1 MSSYLQPTTGIALNI
16 DLESANTNAPTTT
29 HAAKE
34 DGANSLEGLEQ
45 SNGAVPV
52 ETNSPMGQSVGPF
65 TVVMLNIGN
74 IIGIGVFSTSSA
86 ILKGTGSVGMSMIY
100 WTIGIFI
107 AASHLAVFLEFACYF
122 PKRSGSL
129 VVFLEQSY
137 PKPRYLFPIT
147 IALVGLILGFGS
159 SMALVLAKYIFQAV
173 GHTYTTWE
181 LKGLAVA
188 GYTAVVVLL
197 TLSNRVSYWVINVM
211 GVVKITTLAFISVAG
226 LAVLGGRVPAIPD
239 PIANFR
245 DPFSGTATAY
255 GLTNALVKI
264 IFSYAGS
271 GNGINVQGELK
282 KPGKSLRN
290 MEFLALAATG
300 ILFVLTN
307 LAFFAAIPKHELENS
322 TEIAASMF
330 FRKVFGDSGWVRGL
344 NVLIALCTLGS
355 IVSTTLSLSRM
366 TRESGRQGV
375 IPWTRFWASTRPFGT
390 PLGPYAWRWALT
402 TLMILV
408 VPAGDAFNFMVDLQM
423 YPWVFFELALN
434 VGLVV
439 VRIRRKRQDGVPRP
453 EFRAWNAAIIVNTL
467 ASLAVI
473 VMPWYPPDGGPY
485 AGDVSFWYATYAAT
499 GVGVLV
505 ACALYYL
512 VKIQLMPRWGGYVI
526 RNATVTLQGNVQ
538 TNMLVKVPPEK
549 LASLDEADKG
559 APSNTS
565 SLERNSGKDFD
576 SKSP

>member
-1 MSSYLQPTTGIALNI
+1 MTPHLLPTTGIVVNT
-16 DLESANTNAPTTT
+16 DLESANNNAPTMTNT
-29 HAAKE
+29 PQGDE
-34 DGANSLEGLEQ
+34 ANSLDGLVQ
-45 SNGAVPV
+45 SDGTVPV

-74 IIGIGVFSTSSA
+74 IIGIGVFSTSSS
-86 ILKGTGSVGMSMIY
+86 ILKGTGSVGMSMTY

-137 PKPRYLFPIT
+137 PKPRYLFPIM

-181 LKGLAVA
+181 LKGLAMA
-188 GYTAVVVLL
+188 GYTAVIVLL
-197 TLSNRVSYWVINVM
+197 TLSNRVSYWVINAM
-211 GVVKITTLAFISVAG
+211 GVVKIATLAFISVAG
-226 LAVLGGRVPAIPD
+226 LAVLGGRVPTIPD
-239 PIANFR
+239 PLANFR
-245 DPFSGTATAY
+245 NPFSGTATAY
-255 GLTNALVKI
+255 GLTNALVKV

-282 KPGKSLRN
+282 KSGKSLRN
-290 MEFLALAATG
+290 MEFLALGATG

-307 LAFFAAIPKHELENS
+307 LAFFTAIPKHELESS

-330 FRKVFGDSGWVRGL
+330 FRRAFGDSGWVRGL

-355 IVSTTLSLSRM
+355 IVSTTLGLSRM

-402 TLMILV
+402 TLMILA
-408 VPAGDAFNFMVDLQM
+408 VPSGDAFNFMVDLQM
-423 YPWVFFELALN
+423 YPGVFFELALN
-434 VGLVV
+434 IGLVV
-439 VRIRRKRQDGVPRP
+439 VRMRRSRQDAPRP
-453 EFRAWNAAIIVNTL
+453 EFRAWNAALMVNTL

-485 AGDVSFWYATYAAT
+485 AGDVSFWYATYAAA

-512 VKIQLMPRWGGYVI
+512 VKFHLMPRWGGYVV
-526 RNATVTLQGNVQ
+526 RDATVMLEGNVQ
-538 TNMLVKVPPEK
+538 TNMLVNVPLEK
-549 LASLDEADKG
+549 LASLDEAHKG
-559 APSNTS
+559 TPANTL
-565 SLERNSGKDFD
+565 SLDPNSGKD
-576 SKSP
+576 

>member
-1 MSSYLQPTTGIALNI
+1 MAPHLLLNTGITVNT
-16 DLESANTNAPTTT
+16 DLESANTNAPTMTNT
-29 HAAKE
+29 PQDVE
-34 DGANSLEGLEQ
+34 ANSLDCLVQ

-74 IIGIGVFSTSSA
+74 IIGIGVFSTSSS

-137 PKPRYLFPIT
+137 PKPRYLFPIM

-159 SMALVLAKYIFQAV
+159 SMALVLAKYLFQAV

-188 GYTAVVVLL
+188 GYTAVIVLL

-211 GVVKITTLAFISVAG
+211 GVIKIATLAFISVAG
-226 LAVLGGRVPAIPD
+226 LLVLGGRVPNIPD
-239 PIANFR
+239 PLANFR

-290 MEFLALAATG
+290 MEFLALGATG

-307 LAFFAAIPKHELENS
+307 LAFFAAIPKNELENS
-322 TEIAASMF
+322 TEIAAGMF
-330 FRKVFGDSGWVRGL
+330 FRRVFGDSGWVRGL

-355 IVSTTLSLSRM
+355 IVSTTLGLSRM

-402 TLMILV
+402 TIMILA
-408 VPAGDAFNFMVDLQM
+408 VPSGDAFNFMVDLQM
-423 YPWVFFELALN
+423 YPGVFFELALN

-439 VRIRRKRQDGVPRP
+439 VRARRSRQHAPRP
-453 EFRAWNAAIIVNTL
+453 EFRAWNVALMVNTL

-485 AGDVSFWYATYAAT
+485 AGDVSFWYATYAAA

-505 ACALYYL
+505 VCALYYL
-512 VKIQLMPRWGGYVI
+512 FKIHLMPRWGGYVI
-526 RNATVTLQGNVQ
+526 RDTTVMLQDNVQ
-538 TNMLVKVPPEK
+538 TNMLVKVPLGK
-549 LASLDEADKG
+549 LASLGEACKG
-559 APSNTS
+559 TPSNIS
-565 SLERNSGKDFD
+565 SEPNNGKD
-576 SKSP
+576 